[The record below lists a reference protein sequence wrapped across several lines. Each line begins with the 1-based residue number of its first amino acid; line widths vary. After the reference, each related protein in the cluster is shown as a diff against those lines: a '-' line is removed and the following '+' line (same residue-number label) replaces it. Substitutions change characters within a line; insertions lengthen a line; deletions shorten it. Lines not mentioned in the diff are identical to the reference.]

1 MLINKFP
8 VPLNMDEISVVAEKA
23 PKHIDNINKLMIE
36 EALRIRLVEE
46 AFLQLFSEGRM
57 NGTVHTCIGQ
67 EFSAVTVCNLLK
79 QCDWV
84 TSNHRCHGH
93 FIAKTGNWKGLIDEL
108 LGLKSGVCGGIG
120 SSQHLYEKGFLSNGV
135 QGSLLPVGTGLA
147 LHKKLSES
155 EGIIVSFL
163 GEGTLGEG
171 VLYESLNLASLYDVP
186 QLFICENNFYSQST
200 PQGNSI
206 AGSITKRADS
216 FGIKTFD
223 CNTWE
228 STDLLEVMRGA
239 IKYSRKG
246 HPAFVNIQTYRLNA
260 HSKGDD
266 DRDQSEIDYFKSL
279 DPLNLLLKS
288 EFWSKKREKI
298 KQEIDDYIQD
308 ILKIKMQK
316 EEYCFDQLPRKK
328 DYSLIEVKNEKTR
341 MVQALNRAYSES
353 LSAGSFFIGED
364 IVDPYGGAF
373 KVTKGF
379 SSKYPNQ
386 VLTSSI
392 SEAGMVGVSIGM
404 ALMGTQSYTEIMF
417 GDFATLAFDQLL
429 NNASKMH
436 HMYNFQVDVPLRIRT
451 PMGGKRGYG
460 PTHSQSL
467 EKFFVGI
474 DNVLTIAM
482 SSLHNPV
489 SSIRELSNIQ
499 CPAFIVE
506 NKLDYGKIL
515 WQGNALYKLY
525 KQDKP
530 FGGLILTP
538 NDYDPDITL
547 VSYGETARHI
557 ADNLNY
563 LFEETDK
570 FAELICLTMLHPM
583 DLSLVESSINK
594 TEKLIV
600 IEDGSVNFGIGSEV
614 LSKILEGGK
623 KLKYARRIGSKPY
636 PIPSTSE
643 LELEVLPTI
652 KSIIKEII
660 MLNKKDHHD

>member
-1 MLINKFP
+1 MLINEFP
-8 VPLNMDEISVVAEKA
+8 APLNMDEISVVAEKA
-23 PKHIDNINKLMIE
+23 PKHIDNINKSMIE

-67 EFSAVTVCNLLK
+67 EFSAVTVCNLLNH
-79 QCDWV
+79 CDWV

-216 FGIKTFD
+216 FGIRTFES
-223 CNTWE
+223 NTWE
-228 STDLLEVMRGA
+228 STDLLEVMKEA

-298 KQEIDDYIQD
+298 KQEIDNYIQD
-308 ILKIKMQK
+308 VLKIKMEK

-353 LSAGSFFIGED
+353 LSDGSFFIGED

-379 SSKYPNQ
+379 SSNYPNQ

-489 SSIRELSNIQ
+489 SSIRELNNIQ

-515 WQGNALYKLY
+515 WQGNDLYKLY

-530 FGGLILTP
+530 FGGLILSP
-538 NDYDPDITL
+538 NDYDPEITL

-570 FAELICLTMLHPM
+570 FVEIICLTMLHPM

-623 KLKYARRIGSKPY
+623 KLKYARRIGSEPY